1 MLQPITHIQL
11 FDGAMGT
18 MLTGRKETE
27 GVLFENLNV
36 LSPELVQDIHRQY
49 LEAGAEYLTTNTF
62 GANRIKLKDSKFSLE
77 EVIDAAIA
85 NARKAAENS
94 SAKVI
99 FDIGPSGKLMEP
111 LGDLTFEA
119 AYDNIKEIVQYTRDK
134 VDGYLIETYADLLEM
149 KAAVLAVKENCTLPL
164 FATMTFEE
172 SGRTLTGS
180 TPEIVA
186 LTLTSLQV
194 DALGVNCSTGPDRMI
209 EIVEKMRAF
218 THLPIL
224 VQPNKGLPEMCC
236 GQISYSLNNSDFAFW
251 TEKIVAAGATIV
263 GGCCGT
269 TPQTIRSISHL
280 KQTKTKSYKPI
291 SDTYICSATR
301 LLKLE
306 KGILCGERLNPTGK
320 KLLQKALLENNFDFL
335 QQEAL
340 QQAAAQ
346 ADFLDVNVGIPNC
359 DEKTLIVEAV
369 KKIQEVCELP
379 LQLDSANPAAIEAA
393 IRIYNGVPMINSVNG
408 NEESM
413 QALFPVIAKYGAVSV
428 ALTLDK
434 NGIPETPEGR
444 LEIAKKIIAKAA
456 EYGIG
461 KHLLVF
467 DALVMTISSNQ
478 QHGRIT
484 LETLAQLKKLGV
496 LTIIG
501 LSNISFGLP
510 QRAYLNRTF
519 LIMALQSGLD
529 IAIMNPNDTDSVRM
543 LKAFN
548 ALAGYDDNCAT
559 YIAASNATPVEF
571 PVKKQSEQSLYQTIV
586 QGLKGTTETL
596 TNKELEDKTPETI
609 INEIL
614 IPALTEVGEKFEKG
628 TLFLPQ
634 LINSA
639 ETAKAVFAILAK
651 HFKQIDTKKEKI
663 ILATVQGDIHD
674 IGKNIVKI
682 VLESHGFQVIDLGKN
697 VAIEKVVEAF
707 GTHQPDAIGLS
718 ALMTTTVDA
727 MAKTIAEL
735 RKLPNICPIFVGGAV
750 VTEQIAKEIG
760 ADLYGA
766 DALATVNKLEE
777 LWKK

>member
-99 FDIGPSGKLMEP
+99 FGHRSIRANCVT
-111 LGDLTFEA
+111 LGDLDLCKLP
-119 AYDNIKEIVQYTRDK
+119 YDNIKEIVQYTRDK

-340 QQAAAQ
+340 RKAACPSR
-346 ADFLDVNVGIPNC
+346 FFNVNAETQLR
-359 DEKTLIVEAV
+359 EKTLIV
-369 KKIQEVCELP
+369 K
-379 LQLDSANPAAIEAA
+379 
-393 IRIYNGVPMINSVNG
+393 SV
-408 NEESM
+408 
-413 QALFPVIAKYGAVSV
+413 
-428 ALTLDK
+428 
-434 NGIPETPEGR
+434 
-444 LEIAKKIIAKAA
+444 
-456 EYGIG
+456 
-461 KHLLVF
+461 
-467 DALVMTISSNQ
+467 
-478 QHGRIT
+478 
-484 LETLAQLKKLGV
+484 
-496 LTIIG
+496 
-501 LSNISFGLP
+501 
-510 QRAYLNRTF
+510 
-519 LIMALQSGLD
+519 
-529 IAIMNPNDTDSVRM
+529 
-543 LKAFN
+543 
-548 ALAGYDDNCAT
+548 
-559 YIAASNATPVEF
+559 
-571 PVKKQSEQSLYQTIV
+571 
-586 QGLKGTTETL
+586 
-596 TNKELEDKTPETI
+596 
-609 INEIL
+609 
-614 IPALTEVGEKFEKG
+614 
-628 TLFLPQ
+628 
-634 LINSA
+634 
-639 ETAKAVFAILAK
+639 
-651 HFKQIDTKKEKI
+651 
-663 ILATVQGDIHD
+663 
-674 IGKNIVKI
+674 
-682 VLESHGFQVIDLGKN
+682 
-697 VAIEKVVEAF
+697 
-707 GTHQPDAIGLS
+707 
-718 ALMTTTVDA
+718 
-727 MAKTIAEL
+727 
-735 RKLPNICPIFVGGAV
+735 
-750 VTEQIAKEIG
+750 
-760 ADLYGA
+760 
-766 DALATVNKLEE
+766 
-777 LWKK
+777 